1 MWNVEWFRRTGRV
14 PKMNEHTFQLL
25 SVEDRTTR
33 RVLIRHSYD
42 ISLCMSSS
50 ASFSFSFPFFPNLI
64 WYNDPLALSDFVII
78 VIFCFGISERRKS
91 DCWWQKKH
99 ERLHLTTMRR
109 KFIRHFKCSNCVTCW
124 FFTDLQLIASYNRS
138 ENSLR
143 SINSLLLNK
152 FEVLACQWCFLAQ
165 HSKYLTT

>member
-1 MWNVEWFRRTGRV
+1 MSNDSEERV
-14 PKMNEHTFQLL
+14 AYQRWMNTPFSYFQLRTEPP
-25 SVEDRTTR
+25 VE
-33 RVLIRHSYD
+33 
-42 ISLCMSSS
+42 
-50 ASFSFSFPFFPNLI
+50 FSFAIATTYLYACLLLPLFLFLSLFSQI
-64 WYNDPLALSDFVII
+64 WYDTMILWHYQTLLLLSFFVLVSVKEESLI
-78 VIFCFGISERRKS
+78 VDDK
-91 DCWWQKKH
+91 KKH

-165 HSKYLTT
+165 HSKYLTS